1 MASIETQGPSA
12 AQKLYFAAWRWHFY
26 AGLFVIPFLLMLA
39 VTGFF
44 MMLFTTYLPEYG
56 DRLAVTPG
64 AQVLTPEA
72 QVQAAMAAVP
82 GATGVTEYITPYDA
96 ETPAR
101 LTVTA
106 EAGDMVVA
114 LNPYDGTVLR
124 QTLDGDTW
132 NLFFETIHGTL
143 MIGTLGDRLIE
154 IATGLGLV
162 MVVTGLY
169 LWWPRNGAGIASLL
183 VPQLAAKGR
192 AFWKSLHQV
201 TGFWISIVLVF
212 FLITGLSWAGVWG
225 EKFVQAWSTFPA
237 EKWDNVPLSDAT
249 HASMNHDGT
258 KEVPWG
264 LEQTPMPESGSAVGV
279 QILAPGT
286 PVTLDS
292 IVLLGRTVGLEGRFR
307 VAVPADDTGV
317 WTISQDSMS
326 YDTPDPTGDRTLH
339 VDQFTGK
346 VLADVRYADYGLAA
360 KAMAVGIALHE
371 GQMGLWNFVLNTLF
385 CLAVVLVCVSG
396 VVMWWVRR
404 PAGAARLA
412 APPMPADVP
421 LVKGA
426 VVIVL
431 ALSLMFPLVGLTL
444 AVVLALDILVVQN
457 LPQLKRALS

>member
-264 LEQTPMPESGSAVGV
+264 LEQTPMPESGSAVGG